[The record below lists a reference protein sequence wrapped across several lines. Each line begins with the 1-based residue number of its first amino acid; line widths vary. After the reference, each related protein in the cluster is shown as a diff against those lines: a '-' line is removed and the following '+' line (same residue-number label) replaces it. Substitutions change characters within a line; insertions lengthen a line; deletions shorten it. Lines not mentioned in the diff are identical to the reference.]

1 MLRRNKPVRSS
12 ARANVRI
19 AEARLRVA
27 KKALREAELA
37 AEDNATKFFRFD
49 PNDDELLRITYT
61 DELLSEGDRLDGV
74 WFEDVDQAAE
84 RAGYPVK
91 TMSQITRRD
100 PDAEF
105 GYALGTG
112 ELYIY
117 DAEGYLANC

>member
-1 MLRRNKPVRSS
+1 MLRRNKSVRSS

-19 AEARLRVA
+19 AEARLRA
-27 KKALREAELA
+27 ARKALRE

-49 PNDDELLRITYT
+49 PNDDELLRVTYT
-61 DELLSEGDRLDGV
+61 DELLDDGDRLDGV

-91 TMSQITRRD
+91 TMAQITRRD